1 MGIADLTPL
10 LKEQAPNCFVE
21 TPAYNLNNRRIAFD
35 GHNWIFTVLGI
46 SVKEAGKNL
55 KDPLD
60 FISVD
65 KVFINILRFFLTIN
79 IKLLNY
85 KITPVW
91 IWDAEDYVTPA
102 KKDTR
107 AKRREERKKLAD
119 KRDNLKE
126 TLENMSVLER
136 PTELVNEYRKL
147 QSSTFYFPKEKIIE
161 LKKLSERLGLPTL
174 TAPGEG
180 EYLAACLAVERIVAC
195 VYTADTDTIAMGA
208 PFITKNFD
216 RRGKELYIEGIFTP
230 AILKTFDFDYIQF
243 RELCYLLGCDFNT
256 RVKGIGRK
264 KALELMM
271 KYKSLDKVLEY
282 LNTLKGKDGTP
293 KYDTS
298 TINHEQCRELLT
310 PKPSGFADRTEL
322 LNINAEEYDE
332 DLDKYQLKSMFET
345 LLSRTQNFKPA
356 ENVPKN

>member
-21 TPAYNLNNRRIAFD
+21 TAAYNLNNRRIAFD

-46 SVKEAGKNL
+46 SVKEATKDL
-55 KDPLD
+55 KDP
-60 FISVD
+60 FETISSD
-65 KVFINILRFFLTIN
+65 KVFTNILRFFLNIN

-91 IWDAEDYVTPA
+91 IWDAEEYVTPA

-107 AKRREERKKLAD
+107 EARREARRKIAE
-119 KRDNLKE
+119 KRDNIKE
-126 TLENMSVLER
+126 LLESMNVLER
-136 PTELVNEYRKL
+136 PTELLNEYRKL
-147 QSSTFYFPKEKIIE
+147 QSITFYFPKEKIIE
-161 LKKLSERLGLPTL
+161 LKKVSERLGLPTL

-180 EYLAACLAVERIVAC
+180 EYLATCLAVERIVAC
-195 VYTADTDTIAMGA
+195 VYSADTDTLAMGA
-208 PFITKNFD
+208 PFVTKNFEK
-216 RRGKELYIEGIFTP
+216 RGKELYIEGIFTP
-230 AILKTFDFDYIQF
+230 TILKTFDFDYIQF
-243 RELCYLLGCDFNT
+243 RELCYLLGCDFNN
-256 RVKGIGRK
+256 RVKGIGKK
-264 KALELMM
+264 KALELMI
-271 KYKSLDKVLEY
+271 KYKSLDKVIEY
-282 LNTLKGKDGTP
+282 LDTVKNKDGST

-310 PKPSGFADRTEL
+310 PKPSGFADKTEL
-322 LNINAEEYDE
+322 LNINPEEYDE
-332 DLDKYQLKSMFET
+332 DLDKYQLRPLFQT